1 MMALVITIHVLAC
14 AILIFVV
21 LVQRGRG
28 GGFIENLSGLES
40 MIGPKTSAFLTKT
53 TTVCAVVFF
62 FTCLILA
69 LMSVNRSKS
78 LLQGYKSP
86 AVSVTV
92 QNTTSA
98 AEPVQAAAPAA
109 ESVSGETAAPA
120 APSAVEVPQ
129 QSTPG
134 TITFTNTT
142 RNAPEPRKGEVK

>member
-1 MMALVITIHVLAC
+1 MALVIVIHVLAC
-14 AILIFVV
+14 TILIAVV

-53 TTVCAVVFF
+53 TTVCAVIFF
-62 FTCLILA
+62 FTCLFLA

-78 LLQGYKSP
+78 LLEGYKAP

-92 QNTTSA
+92 KNTTA
-98 AEPVQAAAPAA
+98 AEPVQTTAPAAAP
-109 ESVSGETAAPA
+109 VSGETAAPA
-120 APSAVEVPQ
+120 ASGAVEVPQ
-129 QSTPG
+129 QSAPG

>member
-1 MMALVITIHVLAC
+1 MMALVIVIHVLAC
-14 AILIFVV
+14 TILIAVV

-53 TTVCAVVFF
+53 TTVCAVIFF
-62 FTCLILA
+62 FTCLSLA

-78 LLQGYKSP
+78 LLQGYKAP

-92 QNTTSA
+92 KNATV
-98 AEPVQAAAPAA
+98 AEPAQ
-109 ESVSGETAAPA
+109 TAAPA
-120 APSAVEVPQ
+120 AVAVPGETVEPAAATATAPQ
-129 QSTPG
+129 QTTPG